1 MDDLTRLNLL
11 IGRNLQLRRETLGL
25 TRRALALL
33 VEEPEPDIAAI
44 EDGRLRLHP
53 VLLMRFSEILTV
65 PPTYFFRPY
74 Q

>member
-44 EDGRLRLHP
+44 EDGRLR
-53 VLLMRFSEILTV
+53 
-65 PPTYFFRPY
+65 
-74 Q
+74 